1 MPEGAVIIKRIQI
14 ILIRTLL
21 RVLSWV
27 PLPVMHAVGHVIG
40 ILMYWL
46 PTSAKHVTLTN
57 LRLCFPEKSE
67 AEIHRLARLSLQ
79 ETGKSAFELG
89 LIWASPVDKVMR
101 KVVRVQGRELIDEH
115 LAQGNGLI
123 IIAPHLGSWE
133 LSGLYVSTVA
143 PITYLYRPPRME
155 AFEAALVKYRDRGGA
170 SQAPTTRRG
179 ILQLIRTLR
188 EGKVAG
194 ILPDQQ
200 PGEDNGVFAPFFHEK
215 AFTMTLV
222 ARLAQKSGA
231 SVISAVTRRLPRG
244 AGYEVTFRPA
254 EEGIDSEDSLTA
266 ATALNRTIEAC
277 VRDNI
282 PQYQWE
288 YKRFRRRPPEE
299 GNRAIY

>member
-1 MPEGAVIIKRIQI
+1 MVIIKRIQI
-14 ILIRTLL
+14 ILIRALL

-27 PLPVMHAVGHVIG
+27 PLPVMHAVGHAVG
-40 ILMYWL
+40 TLLYWL
-46 PTSAKHVTLTN
+46 PTSLKHVTLTN

-67 AEIHRLARLSLQ
+67 AEIRRLARESLQ

-89 LIWASPVDKVMR
+89 LIWASPVEKVMR

-115 LAQGNGLI
+115 LAQGSGLI

-143 PITYLYRPPRME
+143 PITYLYRPPKMQ
-155 AFEAALVKYRDRGGA
+155 AFEEALVRYRDRGGA
-170 SQAPTTRRG
+170 GQAPTTRRG

-215 AFTMTLV
+215 ALTMTLV
-222 ARLAQKSGA
+222 ARLASKSGA
-231 SVISAVTRRLPRG
+231 PVISAVTRRLPRG

-254 EEGIDSEDSLTA
+254 EPGIDSEDSLTA
-266 ATALNRTIEAC
+266 ATALNRTVENC
-277 VRDNI
+277 VMDNI
-282 PQYQWE
+282 AQYQWE

-299 GNRAIY
+299 GGRAIY